1 MSEYSMVNT
10 SSLKL
15 KGVSDS
21 GKIKKKSKK
30 KKKSKDL
37 QPSSSK
43 GDIEPQD
50 PQEGET
56 DEVPSTSYYKGKTK
70 SELQF
75 LKKKE
80 KLNFV
85 DLGVFLSDEL
95 SKQVVMSSMGWIRVH
110 NKASSSN
117 IIILCYYVEV
127 LGAGCGL
134 WMRVINN
141 DALSAR

>member
-75 LKKKE
+75 LKRKE
-80 KLNFV
+80 KLDF
-85 DLGVFLSDEL
+85 GRI
-95 SKQVVMSSMGWIRVH
+95 KK
-110 NKASSSN
+110 KASVSHKER
-117 IIILCYYVEV
+117 VEKFNEY
-127 LGAGCGL
+127 L
-134 WMRVINN
+134 NN
-141 DALSAR
+141 LSEHYEPAKVSWTK

>member
-1 MSEYSMVNT
+1 MVNT

-80 KLNFV
+80 KLDF
-85 DLGVFLSDEL
+85 GRI
-95 SKQVVMSSMGWIRVH
+95 KK
-110 NKASSSN
+110 KASVSHKER
-117 IIILCYYVEV
+117 VEKFNEY
-127 LGAGCGL
+127 L
-134 WMRVINN
+134 NN
-141 DALSAR
+141 LSEHYEPAKVSWTK